1 MTIVLRKQLKGGDN
15 AGFHFTHHQNGDS
28 LIALLTLVFLLIKLK
43 INAVVPDLWRK
54 NIDMSLLLSLSSRL
68 AHLLQCRRSTPEEIR
83 KWIERIATLAKDIL
97 SSFNSASSSPMPHT
111 ATPKSLRSWKPSRVN
126 RGFSLCGRHQISV
139 SSTQC
144 PTPFSHPCWGL
155 YHSAYTLT
163 RT

>member
-15 AGFHFTHHQNGDS
+15 AGFHFTLHQIWKSMQWFPICGRQTAGFS
-28 LIALLTLVFLLIKLK
+28 WK
-43 INAVVPDLWRK
+43 K
-54 NIDMSLLLSLSSRL
+54 NVGLSLLLSLSSRL